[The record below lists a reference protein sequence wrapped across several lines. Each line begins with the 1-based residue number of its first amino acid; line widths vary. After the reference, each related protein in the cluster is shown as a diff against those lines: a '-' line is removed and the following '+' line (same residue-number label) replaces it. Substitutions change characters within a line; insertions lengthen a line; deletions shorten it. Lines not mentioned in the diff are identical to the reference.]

1 MVDLEIEDPLI
12 KETKVLGEIE
22 RSKVL
27 EIFSSFDWDDMNQ
40 KLENG
45 NPDDFFHSPTI
56 YFKDR
61 ENMMEVCFS
70 LLEKAE
76 DFKFLAFFVRHKTV
90 KGFLG
95 FGEKEKKIVSDKEL
109 SFEHCKVML
118 DEFVKVDRNALEDR
132 FEGI

>member
-12 KETKVLGEIE
+12 KETEVLGEIE
-22 RSKVL
+22 RNKIL
-27 EIFSSFDWDDMNQ
+27 ETFSNFDWNDMNK
-40 KLENG
+40 KLEEG
-45 NPDDFFHSPTI
+45 NPEEFFHSPTM

-76 DFKFLAFFVRHKTV
+76 NFKFLASFVRYKTV
-90 KGFLG
+90 KGFWG
-95 FGEKEKKIVSDKEL
+95 FGEKEKRIVSDREL
-109 SFEHCKVML
+109 SFDHCKAML
-118 DEFVKVDRNALEDR
+118 SDFVNADRKALENR